1 MLETKDERMQLRLTA
16 EMAKRIRALAE
27 IHNRP
32 FQDQI
37 RHLLMIGLEQAGG
50 KESVVKRRHAAS
62 HGVTDSQ
69 QAAQLPLPA
78 PPSSAVSFGHAPS
91 RGKRGAA

>member
-37 RHLLMIGLEQAGG
+37 RHLLMIGLESPGS
-50 KESVVKRRHAAS
+50 KESLVKPRRAAS
-62 HGVTDSQ
+62 HPVTDG
-69 QAAQLPLPA
+69 QLPLPA
-78 PPSSAVSFGHAPS
+78 PPSSAVTFGHAPS